1 MNKLSLEFR
10 KFLPQSVLKH
20 EKSRNA

>member
-1 MNKLSLEFR
+1 MKKLSLEFR